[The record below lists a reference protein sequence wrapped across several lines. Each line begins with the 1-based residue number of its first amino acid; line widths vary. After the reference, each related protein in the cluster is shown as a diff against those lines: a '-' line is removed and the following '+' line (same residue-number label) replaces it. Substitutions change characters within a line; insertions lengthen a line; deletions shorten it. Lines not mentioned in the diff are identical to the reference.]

1 MESAALM
8 DSNDSQSMAVSI
20 GEIKTAVNY
29 IKESTERRLTNTESF
44 QMSVQKEVA
53 RIDTEVNTL
62 KTTMKN
68 NFIWIGS
75 ILSSVALVAPFLV
88 RLVFG

>member
-1 MESAALM
+1 MNTVE
-8 DSNDSQSMAVSI
+8 NEQSQSLAVSI

-29 IKESTERRLTNTESF
+29 IKESTERRLSNTEQF
-44 QMSVQKEVA
+44 QMSVQSEVQRLDNEMTA
-53 RIDTEVNTL
+53 I

-75 ILSSVALVAPFLV
+75 IVSIVSLGSPFLV
-88 RLVFG
+88 KLIFG